1 MSPIDEIIEE
11 RIETAEE
18 GTCMSLIWTETHVLE
33 YEFVEMMIAG

>member
-18 GTCMSLIWTETHVLE
+18 GTCMSLIWNDTHVLGYAYDPME
-33 YEFVEMMIAG
+33 IAG